1 MTSPTTDAGRAH
13 PASDYAQ
20 LLAEVRRSG
29 LLDRSPLRYVPRL
42 VALGAM
48 AVVGFG
54 ALLWLGDSW
63 WQLALAAYAGVVF
76 AQVGFLGHDAGHQ
89 QIFRGRRWN
98 DRVGLVLSNLGVGL
112 SYDWWV
118 DKHNRHHR
126 NPNEVGLDP
135 DVERNVLAWT
145 EQQARSQRG
154 PLRIIA
160 RHQAAFFFP
169 LLLLEG
175 WNLHVGSARALLA
188 KGRRNWLEATL
199 LSAHTVGILALLFT
213 VLSPV
218 KALAFVA
225 VQQSMFGLY
234 LGTVFAPNHKG
245 MQIIDGTTRPDFLRR
260 QVLTSRNI
268 TGGRFLTAAFGG
280 LNYQIEHHL
289 FPSMPSGNLSR
300 CRPLVRAFCAAHGVP
315 YAETSPVV
323 SYQRVLRYLH
333 GVRPGADGLLRHVRR
348 GPADQAF

>member
-1 MTSPTTDAGRAH
+1 MTAPTTQPRTARPGT
-13 PASDYAQ
+13 DYGQ

-29 LLDRSPLRYVPRL
+29 LLNRSATRYLPRL
-42 VALGAM
+42 VTLAAM
-48 AVVGFG
+48 ALIGVG
-54 ALLWLGDSW
+54 ALISLGDSW
-63 WQLALAAYAGVVF
+63 WQLALAAYAGVVA

-89 QIFRGRRWN
+89 QIFRSRRWN
-98 DRVGLVLSNLGVGL
+98 DRLGLVLSNLGVGL

-135 DVERNVLAWT
+135 DVERNILAWT

-154 PLRIIA
+154 PLRFIA
-160 RHQAAFFFP
+160 CHQAAFFFP

-175 WNLHVGSARALLA
+175 WNLHVGSVRTLLA
-188 KGRRNWLEATL
+188 KERRRWLELTL
-199 LSAHTVGILALLFT
+199 LSAHTAGSLAVLLT
-213 VLSPV
+213 VMSPV
-218 KALAFVA
+218 KTLAFVA
-225 VQQSMFGLY
+225 VQQSTFGLY

-245 MQIIDGTTRPDFLRR
+245 MQIIDGTARPDFFRR

-268 TGGRFLTAAFGG
+268 TGGRLLTAAFGG

-289 FPSMPSGNLSR
+289 FPSMPSRNLSR
-300 CRPLVRAFCAAHGVP
+300 CRPLVRAFCAEHGIR
-315 YAETSPVV
+315 YAETSPVE

-333 GVRPGADGLLRHVRR
+333 DVRPRRDGQLRR
-348 GPADQAF
+348 GHTS